1 MEVQI
6 STATEMKQG
15 KKEEEKKEQ
24 KLKTIF
30 NFLVSHHNTVL
41 CYVPYSLIVSEILRR
56 TFLVPAQT
64 FLTKIER
71 HER

>member
-6 STATEMKQG
+6 STAKMKQG
-15 KKEEEKKEQ
+15 KKEKKERE

-41 CYVPYSLIVSEILRR
+41 CYVPYCLIVTQILRR
-56 TFLVPAQT
+56 TLLVPAQT
-64 FLTKIER
+64 FLTKIVR

>member
-6 STATEMKQG
+6 STTKMKQG
-15 KKEEEKKEQ
+15 KKEKKERAKIENYFQ
-24 KLKTIF
+24 
-30 NFLVSHHNTVL
+30 FLVSHHNTVL

-56 TFLVPAQT
+56 TLLVPAQT
-64 FLTKIER
+64 FPTKIVR